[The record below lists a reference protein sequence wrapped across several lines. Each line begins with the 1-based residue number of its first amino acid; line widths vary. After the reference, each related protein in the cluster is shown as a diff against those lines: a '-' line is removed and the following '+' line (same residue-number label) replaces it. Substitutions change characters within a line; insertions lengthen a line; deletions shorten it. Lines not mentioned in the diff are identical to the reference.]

1 MPALGNASL
10 LATLHLRLPTL
21 VGMTKLTD
29 SSLWPLRVAPPPP
42 QALVM
47 KAREAC
53 LADQQAK
60 GLERTRYLPA
70 MQPTPQPAPSKKRGG
85 RARSSSAAPKKV
97 KAGVQAPPEKNKAT
111 PPLSNTPAK
120 GGAVSAAAASGK
132 ASGKSTQQHAG
143 ASSSSHK
150 TAAGD
155 GGGGKG
161 GKSKASGGATNAVPA
176 PKAGH
181 KRSASVPARAHQ
193 KVEV

>member
-10 LATLHLRLPTL
+10 LATLRLRLPTL

-70 MQPTPQPAPSKKRGG
+70 MQPTPQPAPSKKRCG

-97 KAGVQAPPEKNKAT
+97 KAGVQA

-161 GKSKASGGATNAVPA
+161 GKSKASVGATNAVPA